1 MEERQA
7 WQGRGRLEQLV
18 EELDRQ
24 KASRVDFVADTRHMR
39 VDWRD
44 GGLGLQPNSDEAMQ
58 WMSSEGYR
66 IKDTALVQMG
76 SKVDPDIPSKFLKEL
91 AAKRPMRA
99 AMLLNGLMTDA
110 PGKRLVRCLDGQVRA
125 FLSDR
130 YLVIEN
136 YDIAFAALD
145 VARESGGEVV
155 EASLSDTHMRI
166 AFTTKQVWDV
176 VSEERAQHH
185 FIGNEELAKKLGR
198 AGGFNDLPGGSGT
211 VYPLVTIS
219 NSETGHGGFVVSI
232 GILKGICTNLARI
245 EDAVSKIH
253 IGERLEQGIFA
264 QETVHQEG
272 KLIYMKARDA
282 VRAAFN
288 QEGFKR
294 MVEIAQNAQADKLSN
309 PATALSNLAKDHG
322 LSEDSRNAILAHFT
336 RDYDA
341 TRYGLAQAVSRY
353 AQDVDDS
360 ETANDLVVL
369 AGSVMREKIRG

>member
-1 MEERQA
+1 
-7 WQGRGRLEQLV
+7 
-18 EELDRQ
+18 
-24 KASRVDFVADTRHMR
+24 
-39 VDWRD
+39 
-44 GGLGLQPNSDEAMQ
+44 
-58 WMSSEGYR
+58 
-66 IKDTALVQMG
+66 
-76 SKVDPDIPSKFLKEL
+76 
-91 AAKRPMRA
+91 
-99 AMLLNGLMTDA
+99 
-110 PGKRLVRCLDGQVRA
+110 LDGQVRA

-145 VARESGGEVV
+145 VARESGGEVI
-155 EASLSDTHMRI
+155 ECSLSDTHMRI
-166 AFTTKQVWDV
+166 AFTSKLVWDTVNVERAAHKFIGSETWSKQVGYK
-176 VSEERAQHH
+176 APQ
-185 FIGNEELAKKLGR
+185 
-198 AGGFNDLPGGSGT
+198 DLPGGPGT
-211 VYPLVTIS
+211 VQPLVTIA
-219 NSETGHGGFVVSI
+219 NSETGHGGFIVTL
-232 GILKGICTNLARI
+232 GILQRICTNMAKI
-245 EDAVSKIH
+245 EDVVSKIH

-294 MVEIAQNAQADKLSN
+294 MVAIAQNAQADKLTN
-309 PATALSNLAKDHG
+309 PATALANLAKDHG

-369 AGSVMREKIRG
+369 AGSVMREKIRN